1 MCHYENVWNIAII
14 LIVDTCNLWVTCVE
28 QLFSQ
33 KKKFFF
39 GLQCSDENPFDVPLD
54 VIAST
59 CPPPPPPSLHDVLTK
74 INTKIKNP
82 DLKIAKIDL

>member
-28 QLFSQ
+28 QLLSQ
-33 KKKFFF
+33 KEKFFCGF
-39 GLQCSDENPFDVPLD
+39 WDEIPFDVPFD

-59 CPPPPPPSLHDVLTK
+59 GSPVCMMCSQKDKYQDLGPSLENC
-74 INTKIKNP
+74 INWLGLN
-82 DLKIAKIDL
+82 L